1 MDAHYL
7 KVSLILIISSAVLSR
22 VASDRFYILSSPDQ
36 PCPGDTTGDQCLSL
50 QQYVTGNYTASNV
63 SMPMQVSL
71 EILSGIHKIQA
82 NDSISMSNISS
93 FEVNGSNATILCD
106 EFNNSLIFE
115 FKRID
120 RVNIRGLTLTGC
132 RGAWFISTRVLTI
145 QDTNFQHHGAV
156 ILNAV
161 LNATITNSSLVNGRK
176 LLVHSSTLLIKETV
190 FSNLTVSD
198 NYSQCYQDPHGGA
211 IRTNNSNITIEQC
224 TFVNNKASCMSNS
237 SMDGWGGA
245 VYANNTKLNITDSN
259 FTGNSAA
266 QAGGA
271 ISVDNSLIL
280 VRYSQFNYNLAMGNA
295 GVLYIE
301 NSSLLVILYSFF
313 YNNKAEYNGGVLYST
328 AESPV
333 IIFMTQSIFSH
344 NQAAVDGGVMYV
356 RGSDSNVTVRNSN
369 FSFNSATERGGVI
382 AITGSQLNIDQITTL
397 YNNTAIYGGV
407 ISACSSRVVAPGD
420 LMQTVDPNN
429 SNCSLY
435 DEYQHMPMTT
445 TTINTTETIE
455 VSSTS
460 LPSKATTIPGTST
473 SEATTTIALS
483 KATTTPGTNTTPMS
497 PGLTTTAMIPS
508 PSKTGDQNVIPTIPL
523 GLENYTTALYTT
535 LGIAIVVCILL
546 FLLYIIVLCIVLYL
560 CGVLKS
566 KRRLVDNPY
575 VYVPM
580 KENESTA
587 DNETAS

>member
-1 MDAHYL
+1 MNAFVHRMDAHYL

-36 PCPGDTTGDQCLSL
+36 PCPGDATGDQCLSL

-71 EILSGIHKIQA
+71 EILSGIHKIQV
-82 NDSISMSNISS
+82 NNNISMSNISS

-106 EFNNSLIFE
+106 ELNNSLLKL
-115 FKRID
+115 KRID

-132 RGAWFISTRVLTI
+132 RGAWFKSIRVLTI

-176 LLVHSSTLLIKETV
+176 LLVHSSTLLIKKAV
-190 FSNLTVSD
+190 FSNLTVGD

-224 TFVNNKASCMSNS
+224 TFVNNKASCMNNS

-245 VYANNTKLNITDSN
+245 VHANNTILNITDSN
-259 FTGNSAA
+259 FTGNSVA

-271 ISVDNSLIL
+271 ISADNSLIL

-295 GVLYIE
+295 GVLYVE
-301 NSSLLVILYSFF
+301 NSSLLDILYSSFD
-313 YNNKAEYNGGVLYST
+313 NNKAGNNGGVLYST

-333 IIFMTQSIFSH
+333 IILITQSIFSH
-344 NQAAVDGGVMYV
+344 NQAAIDGGVMYV
-356 RGSDSNVTVRNSN
+356 RGSDSNVTVRNSS
-369 FSFNSATERGGVI
+369 FSFNCAKGRGGVI
-382 AITGSQLNIDQITTL
+382 AITESQLLNITQTTIL
-397 YNNTAIYGGV
+397 YNNMATYGGV

-445 TTINTTETIE
+445 TTINTTETTE

-460 LPSKATTIPGTST
+460 PPSESTTTQST
-473 SEATTTIALS
+473 SSSVAITTT
-483 KATTTPGTNTTPMS
+483 GTNTTAMG

-508 PSKTGDQNVIPTIPL
+508 HNKTGDQNVIPTIPL
-523 GLENYTTALYTT
+523 GLENYTTALYAT

-560 CGVLKS
+560 CGVLKP